1 MIPNLSKI
9 SSFACG
15 PLFHF
20 SHIYHI
26 SQENWILWKNES
38 LSSTFSKDFPTMT
51 YRATDFEK
59 EKYRVLENESKKDI
73 FLLCYVKANF
83 VNHLVFLLAIKRIAT
98 NCIPSRKCFIY
109 PFAWKKLFL
118 TWKIRIFRIHS
129 DSKITSIILC
139 LDDIINNGN
148 ALHTFCSDSSL
159 FLLTMLH
166 NERSFC
172 PEELG
177 VPALLR
183 CWRQKKRTRRRWS
196 VLQLQPCQEHQAFSL
211 GKFWKT
217 LERSQ
222 VVLEIFWSLPKST
235 SQSVNRIL

>member
-59 EKYRVLENESKKDI
+59 EKYRVLENESKKNI

-118 TWKIRIFRIHS
+118 TRKIKIFRIHS

-166 NERSFC
+166 NECKEAF
-172 PEELG
+172 
-177 VPALLR
+177 V
-183 CWRQKKRTRRRWS
+183 QKSLECRPSSVVGGRRRERDADGQS
-196 VLQLQPCQEHQAFSL
+196 FNCNLARSTKHSI
-211 GKFWKT
+211 
-217 LERSQ
+217 LESFGR
-222 VVLEIFWSLPKST
+222 LWNAP
-235 SQSVNRIL
+235 

>member
-1 MIPNLSKI
+1 MLLINLQSDTMIPNLSKI

-59 EKYRVLENESKKDI
+59 EKYRVLENESKKYI

-109 PFAWKKLFL
+109 PFAWKTVFNMKNQNF
-118 TWKIRIFRIHS
+118 
-129 DSKITSIILC
+129 
-139 LDDIINNGN
+139 
-148 ALHTFCSDSSL
+148 
-159 FLLTMLH
+159 
-166 NERSFC
+166 
-172 PEELG
+172 
-177 VPALLR
+177 
-183 CWRQKKRTRRRWS
+183 
-196 VLQLQPCQEHQAFSL
+196 
-211 GKFWKT
+211 
-217 LERSQ
+217 
-222 VVLEIFWSLPKST
+222 
-235 SQSVNRIL
+235 